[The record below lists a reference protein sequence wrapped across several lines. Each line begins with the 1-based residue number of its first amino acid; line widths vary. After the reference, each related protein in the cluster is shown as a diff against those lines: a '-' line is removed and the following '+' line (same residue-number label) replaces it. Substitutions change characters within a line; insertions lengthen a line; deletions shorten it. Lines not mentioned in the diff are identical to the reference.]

1 MGGLITAAGNALG
14 SPGAT
19 MGLRATPRFG
29 PGMPLARPPAPRL
42 PMPTARPPLVLCQR
56 HFPSRELG
64 PFHAPFHSLRYCRKR
79 VLLTRQTSAHVPA
92 MQNETTRH

>member
-1 MGGLITAAGNALG
+1 MGGLITAAGTALG

-42 PMPTARPPLVLCQR
+42 PMPTARPSPRPMPETLPQSGARPVPRPIPQPQVL
-56 HFPSRELG
+56 P
-64 PFHAPFHSLRYCRKR
+64 
-79 VLLTRQTSAHVPA
+79 QTS
-92 MQNETTRH
+92 TLR